1 VLYDPDVSTA
11 YPDPGHAPLIHY
23 PGLFVGHS
31 VLRVVPIV
39 PVVCLQAHGGDPEI
53 RNSWNDHTDHD
64 LTLLIVLLTAGSLS
78 DHVGRR
84 PVVIHAELSRRRPG
98 ARRSSAE
105 LRGSAPLTRRIV
117 LPDGGLSS
125 MALFRIEF
133 GFLRTRLRP
142 G

>member
-1 VLYDPDVSTA
+1 MLYDPDVSTA
-11 YPDPGHAPLIHY
+11 YPDPGHAPLIQY

-39 PVVCLQAHGGDPEI
+39 PVVCLQPHGGDPEI

-84 PVVIHAELSRRRPG
+84 PDLQYRFVVLTSSHDASP
-98 ARRSSAE
+98 RSAGRIRIPE
-105 LRGSAPLTRRIV
+105 RYGS
-117 LPDGGLSS
+117 GGL
-125 MALFRIEF
+125 MALAGCFWKR
-133 GFLRTRLRP
+133 
-142 G
+142 